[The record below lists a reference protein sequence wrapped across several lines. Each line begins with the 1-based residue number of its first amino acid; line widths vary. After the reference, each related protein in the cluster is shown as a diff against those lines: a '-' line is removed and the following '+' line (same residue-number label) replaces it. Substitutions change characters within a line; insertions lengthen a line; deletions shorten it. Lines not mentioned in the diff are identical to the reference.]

1 MKTLIFFALA
11 LILSSGV
18 LAQEAASDRQQP
30 QETKAE
36 KSSAVPSTIDFQ
48 GRLHD
53 SGGNPVN
60 ATMLI
65 TFTLYDMLAG
75 GSILWSEDYM
85 VEIMDGLFQVK
96 LGQINPITP
105 DLFAEPDRW
114 LGIRIGGEAELSPRT
129 KISSAGYALQAPEND
144 PTWLGA
150 PELSSAIGRTG
161 NVGIGTISP
170 EAILEV
176 AGGDAIIN
184 DLSVGKG
191 GGSHLAN
198 SALGF
203 SALASNTTGIY
214 NTAVGNA
221 TLFNNESGEK
231 NSAFGFRAL
240 FSNTSGHANTANGM
254 WALFSNTTGSSNV
267 ANGVGALYHNTDRS
281 NLVAIGDSALFN
293 NGLSATFP
301 FEAHDNTA
309 VGSKALYAN
318 TKGYQNSAMGFKALY
333 NNTTGYSNTATG
345 FQALYNNTTGFS
357 NTAIGHNVLNSNTTG
372 FYNVA
377 IGIDILFDNISGNRN
392 CAIGTEVLYKNT
404 NGSGN
409 TAIGDHVL
417 YHNTTGSENIAIG
430 YEVLFSNETGGGNI
444 AIGTLALH
452 VNKTGDNNIA
462 IGRQAL
468 NLNQTGTSNIAL
480 GIRALNSNTDRSNLV
495 AIGDSALFHNGLY
508 ATDFFHGSVNTAIGS
523 KALFSN
529 TTGYNNTAIGTYT
542 LYSNITGAFNTAS
555 GADALHS
562 NTIGFSNTAN
572 GASALYSNTIGVFNT
587 ASGAEAL
594 YYNSTGNHNT
604 ANGLHALYSNTSGI
618 GNTASG
624 TSALYYNSTGDHN
637 TAIGADSGNSS
648 VVQLQLTGQKN
659 TFIGSNTSYSN
670 GSITNS
676 TALGAD
682 VTLSHSNTV
691 ILGNDANVGI
701 GTSNPAY
708 KLDIAGALNLNKG
721 IASGVAL
728 RINGAETILYNGT
741 YFSFGFGNSG
751 NYSVFG
757 RSLCIGTASNPG
769 THHLVVNGTA
779 AKPGGGSWET
789 WSDIN
794 LKTLHGNYERGLN
807 EISALVP
814 VRYSYNEEN
823 PLALPSQREFIG
835 LIAQDV
841 QEFLPEA
848 VSVDHNG
855 YLMLDMN
862 PVNVAMINAI
872 KELKAENDELKAR
885 LERLERAIET
895 MAEK

>member
-1 MKTLIFFALA
+1 MKTPILFALA
-11 LILSSGV
+11 LIWSTGA
-18 LAQEAASDRQQP
+18 LAQQTTSETEP
-30 QETKAE
+30 QEKTE
-36 KSSAVPSTIDFQ
+36 KSTAVPSTIDFQ

-53 SGGNPVN
+53 SDGNPVN
-60 ATMLI
+60 ATLLI

-75 GSILWSEDYM
+75 GSILWSEDFL

-105 DLFAEPDRW
+105 DLFVEPDRW

-150 PELSSAIGRTG
+150 PELYNAIGRTG
-161 NVGIGTISP
+161 NVGIGTHTPTALLHTHGNETGGGNVLFVGEYKATDPGDPPATGEGTRMMWYPDKAAFRAGGVYSNEWDKGNIGDYSIALGYGTAAIGQGCVAMGYFTLAGGQVTTALGNNTTAFGWNSSSMGSGTIANASNSLVIGQYNLGLGHYEEWIPTDPIFEIGIGASDAERANAMTVLKNGNVGIGNTSP
-170 EAILEV
+170 TGKLEV

-184 DLSVGKG
+184 DLTVGKG

-221 TLFNNESGEK
+221 TMFNNQSGEK

-240 FSNTSGHANTANGM
+240 FSNTTGKGNTANGI

-267 ANGVGALYHNTDRS
+267 AIGVGALYHSTDRS
-281 NLVAIGDSALFN
+281 
-293 NGLSATFP
+293 
-301 FEAHDNTA
+301 H
-309 VGSKALYAN
+309 
-318 TKGYQNSAMGFKALY
+318 
-333 NNTTGYSNTATG
+333 
-345 FQALYNNTTGFS
+345 
-357 NTAIGHNVLNSNTTG
+357 
-372 FYNVA
+372 
-377 IGIDILFDNISGNRN
+377 
-392 CAIGTEVLYKNT
+392 
-404 NGSGN
+404 
-409 TAIGDHVL
+409 
-417 YHNTTGSENIAIG
+417 
-430 YEVLFSNETGGGNI
+430 
-444 AIGTLALH
+444 
-452 VNKTGDNNIA
+452 
-462 IGRQAL
+462 
-468 NLNQTGTSNIAL
+468 
-480 GIRALNSNTDRSNLV
+480 LV
-495 AIGDSALFHNGLY
+495 AIGDSALFHNGQGVNVY
-508 ATDFFHGSVNTAIGS
+508 DFAEKNIAIGS
-523 KALFSN
+523 KALYSNTGGSYNTAIGHLALKANTDGYHNTAIGLQALYLN
-529 TTGYNNTAIGTYT
+529 TTGYHNTANG
-542 LYSNITGAFNTAS
+542 SC
-555 GADALHS
+555 ALRE
-562 NTIGFSNTAN
+562 NTIGNYNTAN
-572 GASALYSNTIGVFNT
+572 GAFALASNTIGN
-587 ASGAEAL
+587 
-594 YYNSTGNHNT
+594 YNT
-604 ANGLHALYSNTSGI
+604 ANGL
-618 GNTASG
+618 
-624 TSALYYNSTGDHN
+624 SALELNTTGDKN
-637 TAIGADSGNSS
+637 TAIGYTSGFPS
-648 VVQLQLTGQKN
+648 VPALKLTGQKN
-659 TFIGSNTSYSN
+659 TFIGYNTTYSV
-670 GSITNS
+670 GTITNS
-676 TALGAD
+676 TALGAN
-682 VTLSHSNTV
+682 VMLTHSNTV
-691 ILGNDANVGI
+691 ILGNEANVGI

-757 RSLCIGTASNPG
+757 RSLCIGTTSNPG
-769 THHLVVNGTA
+769 THLLVVNGTA

-823 PLALPSQREFIG
+823 PLDLPSQREFIG

-848 VSVDHNG
+848 VSVDQSG
-855 YLMLDMN
+855 YLLLDMN

-885 LERLERAIET
+885 LERLERALESLS
-895 MAEK
+895 EK